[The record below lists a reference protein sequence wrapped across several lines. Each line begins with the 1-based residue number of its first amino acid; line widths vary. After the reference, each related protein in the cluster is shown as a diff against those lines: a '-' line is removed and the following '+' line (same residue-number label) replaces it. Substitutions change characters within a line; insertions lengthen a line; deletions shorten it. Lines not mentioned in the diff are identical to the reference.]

1 MKRYNCTVSDKR
13 GFMGDCM
20 EEHKE
25 GNWVRATVAIYQ
37 AEVIESLQ
45 NQIKMLKQPEKLKN
59 YFVMDA
65 RAVFD
70 FERAVCIEAFQA
82 VHDKSAKKYIRK
94 HWGDTDYVLVNNN
107 DEVIPHEPN

>member
-1 MKRYNCTVSDKR
+1 M
-13 GFMGDCM
+13 
-20 EEHKE
+20 
-25 GNWVRATVAIYQ
+25 
-37 AEVIESLQ
+37 
-45 NQIKMLKQPEKLKN
+45 
-59 YFVMDA
+59 MDA

-107 DEVIPHEPN
+107 DEVISHEPN